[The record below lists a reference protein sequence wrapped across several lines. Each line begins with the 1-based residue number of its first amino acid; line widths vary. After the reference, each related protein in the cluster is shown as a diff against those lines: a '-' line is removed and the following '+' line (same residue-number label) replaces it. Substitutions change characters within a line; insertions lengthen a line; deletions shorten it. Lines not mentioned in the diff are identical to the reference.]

1 MIELRDYQREAIDA
15 LYRYFEQHDGHP
27 LLVLPTG
34 SGKSVIQAAFQ
45 REALAQ
51 WPSTRILLLTHVREL
66 IAQNYEKLM
75 TLWPQAPAGIYSAGM
90 GRRDI
95 GAQILFAGIQSI
107 HKRAFDLDPV
117 DLVIVDECHLVPGSG
132 IGMYRTCLD
141 NLRRNAPHLRVIGL
155 TATPYRLGSG
165 LLTEGKD
172 RLFTDIAYELPVRL
186 LIDAG
191 HLSPLISKRT
201 VMRADLSGVHRRGGE
216 FVGHELDAAMRSGG
230 LTAAAIGEVVEYGAD
245 RRSWLVF
252 CCSVDHAHEAR
263 DALRAHGI
271 TAECLH
277 GGTPKAERDAMLRAF
292 KVGHIRALTN
302 CDVLT
307 TGFDAP
313 AVDLLVFLRATE
325 STGLYVQM
333 AGRGMRTAPDK
344 RNCLVLDFAGNIE
357 RHGPVD
363 AIRLRTRCSGTVS
376 ADDKPTDAPTKTCP
390 DCEAMLSA
398 FARVC
403 ECGYEFPRIAIQ
415 AHDVTASS
423 AAVMTAELVPDD
435 YRSIQMVEGVGYSIH
450 PAKPG
455 KPPTVRVDYW
465 SGMHRVASEWL
476 CPLHGGFAGAK
487 FVKWLQTRFT
497 RPELLSELQMN
508 GMFDD
513 IGTIVDFLEA
523 ARDKGVLMTP
533 NALLIDNR
541 GRYPEIIRAIFD
553 DEVANELEEP
563 F

>member
-15 LYRYFEQHDGHP
+15 LYSYFEQHDGHP

-34 SGKSVIQAAFQ
+34 AGKSVIQAAFQ
-45 REALAQ
+45 REALQA
-51 WPSTRILLLTHVREL
+51 WPQTRILLLTHVREL

-107 HKRAFDLDPV
+107 HKRAFDLEPV

-132 IGMYRTCLD
+132 LGMYRTFLA

-165 LLTEGKD
+165 LLTEGQD
-172 RLFTDIAYELPVRL
+172 RLFTDIAYELPVRR

-191 HLSPLISKRT
+191 HLAPLISKRT
-201 VMRADLSGVHRRGGE
+201 VARADLSGVHRRGGE
-216 FVGHELDAAMRSGG
+216 FVADELDAAMRAGG
-230 LTAAAIGEVVEYGAD
+230 LTAAAISEVVEYGAD

-252 CCSVDHAHEAR
+252 CCSVEHAHEAR
-263 DALRAHGI
+263 DALRTHGI
-271 TAECLH
+271 AAECLH
-277 GGTPKAERDAMLRAF
+277 GGTPKAERDGLIAGF
-292 KVGHIRALTN
+292 KAGHIRALTN

-363 AIRLRTRCSGTVS
+363 AIRLKPRRAGTGS

-390 DCEAMLSA
+390 DCEALLSA

-403 ECGYEFPRIAIQ
+403 ECGHEFPRIALP
-415 AHDVTASS
+415 AHDATASS

-435 YRSIQMVEGVGYSIH
+435 YRSIQPVEGVGYSAH

-487 FVKWLQTRFT
+487 FGQWLQARFA
-497 RPELLSELQMN
+497 RPELLPDLQAQ
-508 GMFDD
+508 GALDD
-513 IGTIVDFLEA
+513 IDTIVDFLEA
-523 ARDKGVLMTP
+523 ARDEGVLSTP
-533 NALLIDNR
+533 HALVLDNR
-541 GRYPEIIRAIFD
+541 GRYPEIVRAIFD
-553 DEVANELEEP
+553 DEFANELTEP